1 MIWIAIGLATLAA
14 IRGMWSPCG
23 LSMLTSLNPMA
34 ERSRGYRFAT
44 SAGWYVA
51 GALAGGAALGLGCA
65 LGAWGIAA
73 IGWSTSTRTA
83 LAAGLALIGFVS
95 DARLFGRSLPD
106 HPRQVNE
113 RWLRTYR
120 RWLYASGFGAQIGFG
135 FATYIMTAAVYV
147 VAGLAI
153 LTASPLAA
161 LLIGLSFGAVRGLSI
176 LLAADLS
183 TSDRLLRRAQRLDA
197 SAAWSQRTL
206 TLSQALVAVAL
217 LASIS
222 PIAAGAGALAV
233 ALGGLIRL
241 RRRQTSAAT
250 TSASTSSTS
259 CGIVA
264 PSAAARSAESRFLD
278 GNSVAP
284 MIAPPANSSEPMVK
298 ATT

>member
-1 MIWIAIGLATLAA
+1 MIWIAIGLAALAA

-51 GALAGGAALGLGCA
+51 GALAGGATLGLGCA
-65 LGAWGIAA
+65 LGAVGVAG
-73 IGWSTSTRTA
+73 IGWSASTRIV
-83 LAAGLALIGFVS
+83 LAAGLALIGFAS

-147 VAGLAI
+147 VAGLAV

-176 LLAADLS
+176 LVAADLN
-183 TSDRLLRRAQRLDA
+183 TSDRLLRRAERLDA
-197 SAAWSQRTL
+197 SAAWSQRAL
-206 TLSQALVAVAL
+206 TVSQALVAITL
-217 LASIS
+217 LAAVY
-222 PIAAGAGALAV
+222 PIAAVVAALALTSFGAL
-233 ALGGLIRL
+233 RL

-264 PSAAARSAESRFLD
+264 PSAAARSALSRFLD
-278 GNSVAP
+278 GNRVAP
-284 MIAPPANSSEPMVK
+284 MTAPPANSNEPMVN